1 MKFLGH
7 IIENGK
13 LYPSPSKTAAVIK
26 FPEHRNRKD
35 LQSLLCLAGYFR
47 KFILN
52 FAIIA
57 QPFPDLLKKNTDFKL
72 GDKQKKAFY
81 DL

>member
-1 MKFLGH
+1 MVS
-7 IIENGK
+7 
-13 LYPSPSKTAAVIK
+13 YTPSRSKTAGVIH
-26 FPEHRNRKD
+26 FPETRNYKD
-35 LQSLLCLAGYFR
+35 LQSFLGLAEYIR

-52 FAIIA
+52 FAD
-57 QPFPDLLKKNTDFKL
+57 QPLSDLLKKNTDFKL